1 PPDPKT
7 APSARPPAPL
17 DRLPALVS
25 NVPTGSRA
33 GSARRKSTAA
43 LHRPTPLL
51 PAYARPALQSTAANN
66 GLGHNP
72 LAGCSTPP
80 AIAPAR
86 PRSATATHSLAVPH
100 QPPRHPTTV
109 HSGLSSVRS
118 FLAQTSPCC
127 TPRSPVTRA
136 RPRLTPRSTRI
147 SRCGAPRLFHSR
159 RCQASASP
167 PSACSATPASPETA
181 ACGSSLARVA
191 ARPPASRM
199 AHPDLHTHPNKSA
212 ALAEVMLCH
221 SRPLP

>member
-17 DRLPALVS
+17 DQLPALVS

-80 AIAPAR
+80 AIAAALQPLIIATR
-86 PRSATATHSLAVPH
+86 RLSAQGQPSCFPTAFDSVP
-100 QPPRHPTTV
+100 
-109 HSGLSSVRS
+109 
-118 FLAQTSPCC
+118 PCD
-127 TPRSPVTRA
+127 
-136 RPRLTPRSTRI
+136 LWSTRQTD
-147 SRCGAPRLFHSR
+147 RCCIRAL
-159 RCQASASP
+159 
-167 PSACSATPASPETA
+167 PSTPAL
-181 ACGSSLARVA
+181 SLRG
-191 ARPPASRM
+191 
-199 AHPDLHTHPNKSA
+199 
-212 ALAEVMLCH
+212 
-221 SRPLP
+221 